1 MVVGGHWRS
10 QWHTANT
17 YRKIDMVYAS
27 EIQPV
32 WYRIGITPEGCQKRI
47 DSFSSSVKKWGR
59 YIDVY
64 GPTSLEN
71 PTYESHTGR
80 SEDLFFCLEQI
91 QLTHLGVE
99 HSFGTSREISETASQ
114 LGVDLFCGSWRDHAL
129 FHSGKV
135 LNRQQC
141 RVKFDQW
148 LDDYRISLFFAFLSQ
163 NRSHAEQVSG
173 YIGDDLYPD
182 EGVWDRVEADRM
194 VYWLISEF
202 VGQNK
207 APANAL
213 EKIEKG
219 RQKRPKQML
228 EILQAIERRDPAAIE
243 KPMRELIKLFRT
255 NEMKLG
261 KRDINTIRIVTSID
275 TSVMWNLARMC
286 GLEVN
291 MPSEEVAS
299 HVITRESVGYA

>member
-1 MVVGGHWRS
+1 MV
-10 QWHTANT
+10 
-17 YRKIDMVYAS
+17 DAS
-27 EIQPV
+27 ENQTV
-32 WYRIGITPEGCQKRI
+32 WRRIGTTFKNCRERI
-47 DSFSSSVKKWGR
+47 EEIEKDMKLWGR
-59 YIDVY
+59 YNDVY
-64 GPTSLEN
+64 GPTSFEN
-71 PTYESHTGR
+71 PTVESRDGR
-80 SEDLFFCLEQI
+80 SRDLFICYEQI

-135 LNRQQC
+135 LNREQC
-141 RVKFDQW
+141 RTKFDQW

-163 NRSHAEQVSG
+163 NRSHAEQVSS

-255 NEMKLG
+255 NDMKLG

-275 TSVMWNLARMC
+275 ASVMWNLARMC

-291 MPSEEVAS
+291 MPSEEVAL